1 MIDLDGEDYSRVI
14 VSTPHAAKL
23 VEALRV
29 DVDDLPAEGEIIE

>member
-1 MIDLDGEDYSRVI
+1 

-29 DVDDLPAEGEIIE
+29 DVAEIPAEGEIIE